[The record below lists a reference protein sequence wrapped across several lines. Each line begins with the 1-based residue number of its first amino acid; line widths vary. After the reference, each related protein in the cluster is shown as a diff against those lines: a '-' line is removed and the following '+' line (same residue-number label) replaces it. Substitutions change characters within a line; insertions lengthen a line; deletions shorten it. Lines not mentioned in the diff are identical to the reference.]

1 MASGIVALIA
11 TGLAIVLLL
20 FGKHGRML
28 TLSSLIAGLA
38 VVPFLAP
45 YVVAGVR
52 ALDNT
57 VFDGT
62 AVLVAVVATGWVTYE
77 FKDAGT
83 RPLTPWLAL
92 LTPCLWLA
100 ASGPF
105 ISIYEFFQTGLD
117 SAETFTNDFTIDDY
131 R

>member
-1 MASGIVALIA
+1 MTSGIVALIA

-20 FGKHGRML
+20 FGKRGRML

-45 YVVAGVR
+45 YVVAGVTSLNN
-52 ALDNT
+52 AT
-57 VFDGT
+57 FDGL
-62 AVLVAVVATGWVTYE
+62 AVLVAVVATGWVVFE
-77 FKDAGT
+77 LKDGGT
-83 RPLTPWLAL
+83 RPLTPWIAL
-92 LTPCLWLA
+92 LAPCLWLA

-105 ISIYEFFQTGLD
+105 VGLYD
-117 SAETFTNDFTIDDY
+117 LLQNGLESAETFTTEFDVDDY

>member
-1 MASGIVALIA
+1 MTSGIVALIA

-20 FGKHGRML
+20 FGKRGRML

-45 YVVAGVR
+45 YVVAGVTSLNN
-52 ALDNT
+52 AT
-57 VFDGT
+57 FDGL
-62 AVLVAVVATGWVTYE
+62 AILVAVVGTGWVVFE
-77 FKDAGT
+77 LKDGGT
-83 RPLTPWLAL
+83 RPLTPWIAL
-92 LTPCLWLA
+92 LVPCLWLA

-105 ISIYEFFQTGLD
+105 IGLYELLQGGLD
-117 SAETFTNDFTIDDY
+117 SAESFTNEFNVDDY